1 MRIATF
7 KTHSLFNFQTLKLVL
22 HTMLIVKHK
31 FRMTDVRVTIKR
43 RLETL
48 ADIHSCWAYGS
59 KSAFDTL

>member
-48 ADIHSCWAYGS
+48 ADIHSC
-59 KSAFDTL
+59 